1 VVDRG
6 SARVRDGL
14 RDEELEPGKLF
25 DRRMASYLSQQRS
38 AALSR
43 RILLR
48 GAAGAAGLAAVSL
61 ASGADAAGPR
71 PFLPG
76 VSLLKQEG
84 NELVLGLEGTIRGVE
99 PALAYDFTANPI
111 VCQISEGLMRFVDG
125 GAMEPWLAE
134 TYGHPDALTYVYT
147 LRDGVLFHD
156 GTTMTAE
163 DVAASIERVRDPEVA
178 GPMAWMYDPV
188 DTVTVDG
195 RTVTITLKSPSA
207 LFQFVAATT
216 AGHVVPKAAIEEFG
230 LDFQVNPVGTGPFKA
245 VSVDLQS
252 EVVIERNPDYWV
264 EGLPYLDRVTFKVI
278 QEGTTRTTALKTGEI
293 GAVIGSLAPEQ
304 IETIQGFDNVTFQD
318 VVGYTIT
325 HISFRCDKPPFD
337 DVNVR
342 KAVAHAIDM
351 DAIITNLVKDT
362 GVRAR
367 NTAVPPDMPGSA
379 ADVLEPIP
387 YDLEMAKQLLAQS
400 SQPNGFST
408 EIHVIAPNDIWVPTV
423 VAIQEA
429 LQELNIEAEVKQY
442 PYADFITLSQG
453 GEWEGMLHG
462 TWGSDFPDATGNLL
476 PLFHSRNVPPQN
488 NNARYSNAR
497 VDELLDAAE
506 AEQDPEAREQMLIE
520 AQQIVSDEQPE
531 IFIDHF
537 KWFMPLNNALTGYAP
552 RPLWYWDAFCR
563 ELKPV

>member
-1 VVDRG
+1 
-6 SARVRDGL
+6 
-14 RDEELEPGKLF
+14 
-25 DRRMASYLSQQRS
+25 MAAYLSQQRT

-43 RILLR
+43 RGLLR
-48 GAAGAAGLAAVSL
+48 GAAGAAGLAAVGL

-71 PFLPG
+71 LFVPG
-76 VSLLKQEG
+76 VSVLGQEG

-111 VCQISEGLMRFVDG
+111 VCQLTEGLMRFVDG

-134 TYGHPDALTYVYT
+134 TYDHPDALTYVYT
-147 LRDGVLFHD
+147 LREGILFHD

-163 DVAASIERVRDPEVA
+163 DVVASIERVRDPEVA

-188 DTVTVDG
+188 DAISVDG
-195 RTVTITLKSPSA
+195 RTVTVTLKSASA

-230 LDFQVNPVGTGPFKA
+230 LDFQVNPIGTGPFKA

-304 IETIQGFDNVTFQD
+304 IETIKGFDNVAFQD

-379 ADVLEPIP
+379 ANLLEPIP

-429 LQELNIEAEVKQY
+429 LQELNIESEVKQY

-462 TWGSDFPDATGNLL
+462 TWGSDFPDASGNLL
-476 PLFHSRNVPPQN
+476 PLFHSRNVPSQN

-506 AEQDPEAREQMLIE
+506 VELDPEAREQMLVE
-520 AQQIVSDEQPE
+520 AQQIISDEQPE

-537 KWFMPLNNALTGYAP
+537 KWFMPLNNGLTGYTP